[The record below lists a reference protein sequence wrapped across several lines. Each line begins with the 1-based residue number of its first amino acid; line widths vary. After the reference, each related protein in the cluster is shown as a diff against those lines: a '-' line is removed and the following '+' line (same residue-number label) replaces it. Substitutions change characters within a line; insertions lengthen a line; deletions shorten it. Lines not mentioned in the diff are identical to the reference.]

1 MGVPKRVVLV
11 LAEGFEEV
19 EAVTPIDLLRRA
31 GVEVT
36 VAGLNGTVI
45 KSARDLLI
53 SAEVTF
59 DKVSDN
65 FDALILPGGGVGAKN
80 LAASEKLKAL
90 IQEMNKKGKGVYAI
104 CASPVLVVS
113 PTGILKGK
121 SATCYKGMEEGFNP
135 ETKYV
140 NQKVVI
146 DGNILTSQGPGTSID
161 FALAIIEQL
170 CGKETAQKIKS
181 DILY

>member
-1 MGVPKRVVLV
+1 MTKKVLLV
-11 LAEGFEEV
+11 LAEGFEEI

-45 KSARDLLI
+45 KSARNLPI
-53 SAEVTF
+53 TAEVTL

-65 FDALILPGGGVGAKN
+65 FDALILPGGGGGAKN
-80 LAASEKLKAL
+80 LAASQKLKTL

-104 CASPVLVVS
+104 CASPVLVLS

-121 SATCYKGMEEGFNP
+121 SATCYEGMEGGFDP

-140 NQKVVI
+140 DQKVVI
-146 DGNILTSQGPGTSID
+146 DGNVLTSQGPGTSID
-161 FALAIIEQL
+161 FSLAIIEQL
-170 CGKETAQKIKS
+170 CGKETKDKIKKE
-181 DILY
+181 ILL